1 MPLSNKDSLSTDPLN
16 ILVLQKLRVLIQSA
30 HNHSDMIRKK
40 CGIGGTQLWIL
51 QEINDTPDIRVGI
64 LAKKVSLKS
73 TTVSNLIDDLED
85 KNLILKKRV
94 KTDQRAVH
102 LEITDKG
109 VGLLKSA
116 PKPTKGLLPHSLEN
130 MKKSD
135 LNKLARSLDS
145 LINEINGGDERL
157 GKQPLPFNV

>member
-1 MPLSNKDSLSTDPLN
+1 MPLSDKNSASLDPLN

-30 HNHSDMIRKK
+30 HHHSDMIRKK
-40 CGIGGTQLWIL
+40 CGIGGTQLWLL
-51 QEINDTPDIRVGI
+51 QEINDTPNIRVGT

-73 TTVSNLIDDLED
+73 TTVSNLIDDLEN
-85 KNLILKKRV
+85 KGLVEKKRV

-102 LEITDKG
+102 LTITDKG
-109 VGLLKSA
+109 VGLLKAA

-130 MKKSD
+130 MKKID
-135 LNKLARSLDS
+135 LNKLANSLDI